1 MRTKKDQLVRIINTQ
16 SQLLNLKIMELQMNS
31 VLAENQE
38 SDSRYVAAKN
48 IKLPDDTSQ
57 VTVSIYFGGEG
68 QSGSATLKVLRTNQ
82 ESKFIKG
89 SIDNILIGTCK
100 ELMGQVLNIE
110 SFIQDT
116 SNKSNKIILTVK
128 IRQAGKV
135 IYDDTHMSGV
145 NTEGG
150 ASLYTHHLTFY

>member
-1 MRTKKDQLVRIINTQ
+1 MRTKKDQLARIINTQ

-38 SDSRYVAAKN
+38 SDSRYVTAKN
-48 IKLPDDTSQ
+48 IRLPDDASQ

-89 SIDNILIGTCK
+89 SVDNILIGTCK

-116 SNKSNKIILTVK
+116 SKKSNKTILTVK

-145 NTEGG
+145 NTEAE
-150 ASLYTHHLTFY
+150 ASLYTHYLTFY